1 MNATRRSLICC
12 VVTSA
17 VLAAARGVA
26 QPTRQLPRIALVFGG
41 TPLAEMAGGDPTSL
55 AARGL
60 VHGLR
65 DLGLVEG
72 RNIIIERRSAEGRPE
87 RLDALMKEVV
97 LLGVNVIVTGGDR
110 GVRAAS
116 RATDTIAIVG
126 VVDEVL
132 DTGLIESLA
141 RPGRNLTGI
150 GENSPEI
157 YGKVLQMLKEIAPA
171 ISRLAVLDHRPP
183 PGAPAR
189 YRVALEVAARGMR
202 TDVLWLGV
210 NTPEELDAAFAAIVR
225 ERADGMV
232 ALNSHVNIAHRQRI
246 ANFALERRLPM
257 FGFTEAGGLLS
268 YGESVLV
275 VFGRA
280 AFLVKK
286 ILDGTKPADLPWEQP
301 TKYSLV
307 VNLRTAKA
315 LGLTIPPS
323 LLLRADKI
331 IE

>member
-1 MNATRRSLICC
+1 MARS
-12 VVTSA
+12 
-17 VLAAARGVA
+17 VA
-26 QPTRQLPRIALVFGG
+26 QPTSRLPRVALVFGG
-41 TPLAEMAGGDPTSL
+41 TPLAEMAGSDPAS
-55 AARGL
+55 APARGF

-97 LLGVNVIVTGGDR
+97 QLGVDVIVTGGDR

-132 DTGLIESLA
+132 DTGLVESLA

-157 YGKVLQMLKEIAPA
+157 YGKVLQLLKEIAPT
-171 ISRLAVLDHRPP
+171 ISRLAVIDNRPL
-183 PGAPAR
+183 PGPQAR
-189 YRVALEVAARGMR
+189 YRVALEMAARTMR

-210 NTPEELDAAFAAIVR
+210 DTPEELDAAFTAIVR
-225 ERADGMV
+225 ERADGML
-232 ALNSHVNIAHRQRI
+232 ALNSHVTIAHRHRI

-257 FGFTEAGGLLS
+257 YGFTDAGGLLS
-268 YGESVLV
+268 YGESAHAN
-275 VFGRA
+275 FGRA

-301 TKYSLV
+301 VKYSLV

-315 LGLTIPPS
+315 LGLTVPQS
-323 LLLRADKI
+323 LLLRADRV